1 MYSHNPAD
9 SILLT
14 GWALQA
20 VCPAPC
26 TTSRLFGY
34 KNSQAG
40 LRKWE
45 RDGHRISSLNHLPIS
60 LVCACLEDWTEGAFG
75 HWWREMGTLVAHV
88 VLE

>member
-1 MYSHNPAD
+1 MLSNIHTRFMNSHNPAA
-9 SILLT
+9 SIMLT

-40 LRKWE
+40 IRNAKAMDTEYQESPLYKP
-45 RDGHRISSLNHLPIS
+45 S
-60 LVCACLEDWTEGAFG
+60 VCACLKDWTEGAFG
-75 HWWREMGTLVAHV
+75 Y
-88 VLE
+88 